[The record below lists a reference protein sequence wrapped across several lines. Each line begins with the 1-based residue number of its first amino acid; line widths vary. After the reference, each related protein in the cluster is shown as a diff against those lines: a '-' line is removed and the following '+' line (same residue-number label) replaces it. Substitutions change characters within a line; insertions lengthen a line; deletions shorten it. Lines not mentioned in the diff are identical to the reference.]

1 MAVTGFWPV
10 YRNLKATLDY
20 ADNPDKTTAPEY
32 LDEDLYAA
40 LRYAENDDKTDRKIF
55 VGGINCSAQNAYA
68 EMIAVQRRFGLRGK
82 VVGYHGIQSF
92 REGEVTPEQAF
103 AIGKE
108 TARRM
113 WGDRYQVL
121 VTVHLNTDNVHCH
134 FVVNPVSF
142 KDGAKFKNK
151 IGDHK
156 ELRKISDEICRE
168 HELSVLENSDF
179 YSKDKKKE
187 YWVHK
192 AGKQTHRD
200 MLRRDV
206 EEALAKC
213 GSFREIEYYL
223 KCLGYRFQRDFHY
236 AHPSVIIDG
245 WQRPIRID
253 SLGPQFSREA
263 IRERCLENQR
273 KPELYG
279 YAYPQRKRAPL
290 LAIEYHLRQAQRQ
303 DAVTLLF
310 EIFIELLKIC
320 TGSNIENTDRRP
332 LSPAMRAEVR
342 KLDQYLE
349 EYKLLCDHRIESPK
363 ELLSFQ
369 EGLTARISALEEQR
383 YDLRLKLRRVK
394 SPEEEAGLKEHCKKI
409 TKELTPLRRERKTVL
424 RIAEHIP
431 KIQELLDV
439 ERKTEMEHNNLTR
452 KKERKIE
459 R

>member
-10 YRNLKATLDY
+10 LKNLKATLDY

-40 LRYAENDDKTDRKIF
+40 LRYAENDDKTDRKMF

-68 EMIAVQRRFGLRGK
+68 EMVAVQRRFGLRGK

-92 REGEVTPEQAF
+92 REGEVTPAQAF

-156 ELRKISDEICRE
+156 ELRKISDTICRE

-179 YSKDKKKE
+179 YSKGKKKE

-236 AHPSVIIDG
+236 AHPSVIVDG
-245 WQRPIRID
+245 WQRPVRID
-253 SLGPQFSREA
+253 SIGPQYSREA

-273 KPELYG
+273 KPGLYG
-279 YAYPQRKRAPL
+279 YAYPQWKRAPL
-290 LAIEYHLRQAQRQ
+290 LAIEYHLRQAQRK
-303 DAVTLLF
+303 DTVTLLF

-320 TGSNIENTDRRP
+320 TGSNIEKADQHP

-349 EYKLLCDHRIESPK
+349 EYKLLCDRHIESPK

-369 EGLTARISALEEQR
+369 EGLTAKISELEGQR
-383 YDLRLKLRRVK
+383 YTLRLKLRRVK
-394 SPEEEAGLKEHCKKI
+394 SPVEEAALKERCKEI
-409 TKELTPLRRERKTVL
+409 TKEITPLRRDRKTVL

-431 KIQELLDV
+431 KIQELLDA
-439 ERKTEMEHNNLTR
+439 ERKTEMEHNHLTR

>member
-40 LRYAENDDKTDRKIF
+40 LRYAENDDKTDRQVF
-55 VGGINCSAQNAYA
+55 VGGINCSKQNAYA

-92 REGEVTPEQAF
+92 KEGEVTPEQAF

-108 TARRM
+108 TALRM
-113 WGDRYQVL
+113 WGERYQVL
-121 VTVHLNTDNVHCH
+121 VTVHLNTDNIHCH

-179 YSKDKKKE
+179 YSKGKKKE
-187 YWVHK
+187 YWIHK
-192 AGKQTHRD
+192 AGKKTHRD

-206 EEALAKC
+206 EEALAKS

-253 SLGPQFSREA
+253 NLGPQYSREA

-273 KPELYG
+273 RPELYG

-303 DAVTLLF
+303 DTVTLLF

-369 EGLTARISALEEQR
+369 EGLIARISALEEQR
-383 YDLRLKLRRVK
+383 YALRLKLRRVK

-409 TKELTPLRRERKTVL
+409 TKELTPLRRGRKTVL

-431 KIQELLDV
+431 KIQELLDA

>member
-10 YRNLKATLDY
+10 FKNLKATLDY

-40 LRYAENDDKTDRKIF
+40 LRYAENDDKTDRKMF

-179 YSKDKKKE
+179 YSKGKKKE

-245 WQRPIRID
+245 WRRPIRID

-290 LAIEYHLRQAQRQ
+290 LAIKYHLRQAQRQ
-303 DAVTLLF
+303 DTVTLLF

-320 TGSNIENTDRRP
+320 TGSNIENTNRRP

-383 YDLRLKLRRVK
+383 YALRLKLRRVK
-394 SPEEEAGLKEHCKKI
+394 SPEEEAGLKEHCKRLQKSSRLCDGRGKPFCVSQS
-409 TKELTPLRRERKTVL
+409 TF
-424 RIAEHIP
+424 P
-431 KIQELLDV
+431 KYRSFWMPSV
-439 ERKTEMEHNNLTR
+439 KPKWNTTT
-452 KKERKIE
+452 
-459 R
+459 

>member
-10 YRNLKATLDY
+10 FKNLKATLDY

-40 LRYAENDDKTDRKIF
+40 LRYAENDNKTDRKMF
-55 VGGINCSAQNAYA
+55 VGGINCSSQNAYA

-108 TARRM
+108 TARKM
-113 WGDRYQVL
+113 WGDKYQVL

-156 ELRKISDEICRE
+156 ELRKISDTICRE

-179 YSKDKKKE
+179 YSKGKKKE

-236 AHPSVIIDG
+236 AHPSVIVDG
-245 WQRPIRID
+245 WQRPVRID
-253 SLGPQFSREA
+253 SIGPQYSREA

-273 KPELYG
+273 KPGLYG
-279 YAYPQRKRAPL
+279 YAYPQWKRAPL
-290 LAIEYHLRQAQRQ
+290 LAIEYHLRQAQRK
-303 DAVTLLF
+303 DTVTLLF

-320 TGSNIENTDRRP
+320 TGSNIEKADQHP

-349 EYKLLCDHRIESPK
+349 EYKLLCDRHIESPK

-369 EGLTARISALEEQR
+369 EGLTAKISELEGQR
-383 YDLRLKLRRVK
+383 YTLRLKLRRVK
-394 SPEEEAGLKEHCKKI
+394 SPVEEAALKERCKEI
-409 TKELTPLRRERKTVL
+409 TKEITPLRRDRKTVL

-431 KIQELLDV
+431 KIQELLDA
-439 ERKTEMEHNNLTR
+439 ERKTEMEHNHLTR